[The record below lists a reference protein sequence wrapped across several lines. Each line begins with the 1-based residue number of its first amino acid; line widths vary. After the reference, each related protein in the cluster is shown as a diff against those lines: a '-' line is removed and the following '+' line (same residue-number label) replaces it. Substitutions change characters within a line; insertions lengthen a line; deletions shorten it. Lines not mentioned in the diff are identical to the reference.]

1 MPRPTTGGW
10 DLFLRSFSSSI
21 HPQLPNSTPEATDLF
36 NKVRVLSTRGN
47 IKEALSFFYS
57 TPQLN
62 QSQQTYATLF
72 HACARHG
79 NLKQGQYLHQHMIS
93 ENHKNPQ
100 DLFVTNHL
108 INMYAKCG
116 DLDRARQVFDEMGR
130 RNVVSWTA
138 LISGYAQHGRSYEC
152 FSLFSDMLVD
162 CYPNEFAFASVI
174 TSCDY
179 VCGKQVHALALK
191 MGLIASVY
199 VGNALI
205 TRYSKSCEDNFVGD
219 GSEACRVFESMEFR
233 NLVSWN
239 SMIAAFQHWK
249 LGGLAIGIFCQM
261 HSGGVEFD
269 GATLV
274 SVLSSMSESYD
285 GDIAD
290 VGLKGCFQLHCV
302 SIKRGFMLKIE
313 LATALV
319 KAYSDLG
326 GKVSDCYRLFMET
339 SSRDLFLWTGII
351 TAFADREPEEALLL
365 FRQLYREGLAPDWCT
380 FSIVLKACAGFVTE
394 RHALAVYSQVVKAGF
409 EDDRVLAN
417 TLIHAYARCGSI
429 SFSKQVFDK
438 MRSRDVVSWNSMI
451 KAYALHGQAKEAL
464 HLFSE
469 MNVRPDSATM
479 VALLSA
485 CSHAGLVEEGI
496 NIFDSMSMNHGVSP
510 QLDHYA
516 CMVDILGRAG
526 LLLEA
531 GELISTMPMKP
542 DSVVWSALL
551 SSCRKYGETQLA
563 KLAADKLK
571 ELEPGNS
578 LGYVQI
584 SNIYCSGGSYNEAG
598 LIRDEMN
605 GSRVRKEP
613 GLSWI
618 EIENRV
624 HEFASGGRRH
634 PQREAIYA
642 KLYSLIGQL
651 KGVGYVPETSLA
663 LQDIEEEHKQEQLYH
678 HSEKLALVFAL
689 MSEGSLRCG
698 GGVIRIVKN
707 IRICVDCHNFMK
719 LASDLL
725 QKEIVVRDSN
735 RFHHFKNRMC
745 SCNDYW

>member
-1 MPRPTTGGW
+1 MLRLFTGGCF
-10 DLFLRSFSSSI
+10 LSLRSFSSSI
-21 HPQLPNSTPEATDLF
+21 HSQLHNLTPEVTDLF
-36 NKVRVLSTRGN
+36 KKVRLLSTLGN
-47 IKEALSFFYS
+47 LKEALSFFYS

-62 QSQQTYATLF
+62 QSQQTYATLL

-79 NLKQGQYLHQHMIS
+79 YLKQGQYLHQHMIS
-93 ENHKNPQ
+93 QNPNNPQ
-100 DLFVTNHL
+100 DLFLTNHL

-116 DLDRARQVFDEMGR
+116 DLDFARRLFDEMNN

-138 LISGYAQHGRSYEC
+138 LISGYAQQGRSHEC

-162 CYPNEFAFASVI
+162 CCPNEFSFASVI
-174 TSCDY
+174 TSCNY

-205 TRYSKSCEDNFVGD
+205 TMYSKSCEDNVVGD
-219 GSEACRVFESMEFR
+219 GSEACRVFETMEFR

-239 SMIAAFQHWK
+239 SMVAGFQHWK
-249 LGGLAIGIFCQM
+249 LGGLAIGLFCQM
-261 HSGGVEFD
+261 HSRGVEFD

-274 SVLSSMSESYD
+274 SVFSSLSESYD
-285 GDIAD
+285 GDNAD
-290 VGLKGCFQLHCV
+290 VGLKGCVQLHCV
-302 SIKRGFMLKIE
+302 SIKHGFMSKIE

-326 GKVSDCYRLFMET
+326 GEASDCYRLFMET
-339 SSRDLFLWTGII
+339 SSRDLVLWTGII
-351 TAFADREPEEALLL
+351 TAFADREPEEAIFL
-365 FRQLYREGLAPDWCT
+365 FRQLYREGLAPDWYT
-380 FSIVLKACAGFVTE
+380 FSIVLKACAGLVTE

-429 SFSKQVFDK
+429 SFSKQVFYE

-479 VALLSA
+479 VALLTA

-496 NIFDSMSMNHGVSP
+496 NIFDSMSLNHGVFP

-526 LLLEA
+526 RLLEA
-531 GELISTMPMKP
+531 EDLISRMPMEP

-551 SSCRKYGETQLA
+551 SSCRKHGETQFA

-578 LGYVQI
+578 LGYVQM

-598 LIRDEMN
+598 LIRKEMK

-613 GLSWI
+613 GLSWM

-624 HEFASGGRRH
+624 HEFASGGKRH

-642 KLYSLIGQL
+642 KLNSLIGQL
-651 KGVGYVPETSLA
+651 KEIGYVPNTSLA
-663 LQDIEEEHKQEQLYH
+663 LLDIEEEHKQEQLYH

-689 MSEGSLRCG
+689 MNEGSLRFG
-698 GGVIRIVKN
+698 GGIIRIMKN

-735 RFHHFKNRMC
+735 RFHQFKNRVC

>member
-1 MPRPTTGGW
+1 MSRPNTGGW
-10 DLFLRSFSSSI
+10 YLFLRSFSSSI
-21 HPQLPNSTPEATDLF
+21 HSQLPNSTPEANDLF
-36 NKVRVLSTRGN
+36 NKVRVLSTGGN
-47 IKEALSFFYS
+47 IKEALSLFYS

-93 ENHKNPQ
+93 ENPKKPQ

-108 INMYAKCG
+108 INMFAKCG
-116 DLDRARQVFDEMGR
+116 DLDSARQVFDEMDR

-138 LISGYAQHGRSYEC
+138 LISGYAQQGRSYEC
-152 FSLFSDMLVD
+152 FSLFSDMLVN
-162 CYPNEFAFASVI
+162 CSPNEFAFASVI

-179 VCGKQVHALALK
+179 VCCKQVHALALK
-191 MGLIASVY
+191 TGLIASVY

-205 TRYSKSCEDNFVGD
+205 TRYSKGCEDNFVGD

-249 LGGLAIGIFCQM
+249 LGSRAIGIFCQM
-261 HSGGVEFD
+261 HGGGVEFD

-274 SVLSSMSESYD
+274 SVLSSLSESYD
-285 GDIAD
+285 GDNAD
-290 VGLKGCFQLHCV
+290 MGLKGCFQLHCV

-326 GKVSDCYRLFMET
+326 WQVSDCYRLFMET
-339 SSRDLFLWTGII
+339 SSRDLVSWTGII
-351 TAFADREPEEALLL
+351 TAFADREPESAVFL
-365 FRQLYREGLAPDWCT
+365 FRQMYREGLVPDWCT
-380 FSIVLKACAGFVTE
+380 FSIVLKACAGLVTE
-394 RHALAVYSQVVKAGF
+394 RHALAIYSQVVKAGF

-469 MNVRPDSATM
+469 MNVRPDSTTM

-485 CSHAGLVEEGI
+485 CSHAGLVKEGI
-496 NIFDSMSMNHGVSP
+496 HIFDSMSMNHGVSP

-526 LLLEA
+526 LL
-531 GELISTMPMKP
+531 
-542 DSVVWSALL
+542 
-551 SSCRKYGETQLA
+551 
-563 KLAADKLK
+563 
-571 ELEPGNS
+571 
-578 LGYVQI
+578 
-584 SNIYCSGGSYNEAG
+584 
-598 LIRDEMN
+598 
-605 GSRVRKEP
+605 
-613 GLSWI
+613 
-618 EIENRV
+618 
-624 HEFASGGRRH
+624 FGGRG
-634 PQREAIYA
+634 AN
-642 KLYSLIGQL
+642 K
-651 KGVGYVPETSLA
+651 
-663 LQDIEEEHKQEQLYH
+663 
-678 HSEKLALVFAL
+678 
-689 MSEGSLRCG
+689 
-698 GGVIRIVKN
+698 
-707 IRICVDCHNFMK
+707 
-719 LASDLL
+719 
-725 QKEIVVRDSN
+725 
-735 RFHHFKNRMC
+735 
-745 SCNDYW
+745 